1 MSESRNIAG
10 ADIVEHA
17 SSIEVYL
24 MEPALSHMQLPGL
37 ELEGRSDA
45 ARVSMDIVGS
55 RIRDIIERHDVH
67 DAEWQRAIDNLQTE
81 FNAFSKDIRLGHVE
95 GITFPTEPTSEKNL
109 SEHYQALADA
119 INISTHAFLTNAIL
133 ISTDE
138 VPGYI
143 KDVLIPEIEH
153 QVYTSEDAWVSL
165 SFRINN
171 GDLVDFQSNVDC
183 LTNNENA
190 QNALSRISLGL
201 AASALDGKRKDN
213 LLALKGADMD
223 MQTVSRMISRENK
236 RPDAPTL

>member
-10 ADIVEHA
+10 VDIVEHD

-24 MEPALSHMQLPGL
+24 MEPALSHMRLPG
-37 ELEGRSDA
+37 LEGRSDA

-55 RIRDIIERHDVH
+55 RIRDIIARHDVH
-67 DAEWQRAIDNLQTE
+67 DAEWQRAMDNLQTD

-95 GITFPTEPTSEKNL
+95 GITFPAEPTSGKSLPEN
-109 SEHYQALADA
+109 YQALADA
-119 INISTHAFLTNAIL
+119 VDISTHAFLTDAIL
-133 ISTDE
+133 ISPDE

-143 KDVLIPEIEH
+143 TDVLIPEIEH

-165 SFRINN
+165 SFRMDN
-171 GDLVDFQSNVDC
+171 GDLVDFQSNVDG
-183 LTNNENA
+183 LANNENA
-190 QNALSRISLGL
+190 QNTLARVSLGL

-223 MQTVSRMISRENK
+223 METVSKMISIENK